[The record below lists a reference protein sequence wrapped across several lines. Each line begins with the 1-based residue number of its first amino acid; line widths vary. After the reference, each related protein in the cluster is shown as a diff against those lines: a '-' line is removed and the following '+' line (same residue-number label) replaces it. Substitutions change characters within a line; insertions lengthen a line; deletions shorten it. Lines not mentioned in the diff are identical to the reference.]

1 MRRLIVDTGFLVA
14 LYIRADSLHPA
25 AIAYLQRNRL
35 PLQTVSPVVVETC
48 FFLDAAGK
56 VALLDWIAHG
66 GLTVEDIPVSS
77 YLDIATYIQKYADQD
92 IDFADAALV
101 WLANQTGEKQILT
114 VDEGDFR
121 IYRLKNGQAFELVP
135 WYLKES

>member
-25 AIAYLQRNRL
+25 AITYLQRNRL

>member
-25 AIAYLQRNRL
+25 AITYLQRNRL

-121 IYRLKNGQAFELVP
+121 IYRLKNGQVFELVP
-135 WYLKES
+135 WYSKES

>member
-14 LYIRADSLHPA
+14 LYIRGDSLHSA

-56 VALLDWIAHG
+56 AALLNWIARG
-66 GLTVEDIPVSS
+66 GLAVADIPVSS
-77 YLDIATYIQKYADQD
+77 YLDLAAYIEKYADRD
-92 IDFADAALV
+92 IDFADAALA
-101 WLANQTGEKQILT
+101 WLANQTGERQILT

-121 IYRLKNGQAFELVP
+121 IYRLKNGRAFELIP
-135 WYLKES
+135 WYSKDS